1 MVLVKYL
8 KKKTTK
14 KYLRKFEVLKVHQFS
29 QLMAENKYKE
39 ALELCEYMI
48 ERHPNFSFYSFWK
61 QRIQNDLSCKPIEAS
76 EKSSY
81 LLNTIKAG
89 VLNSF
94 KPTKYTLT
102 QLAKSSVKE
111 PSKQRAALAKSF
123 PFQGEIYLPTS
134 KIPLEEQVIGMDAV
148 AQLLKPENKK
158 TSTDRF
164 NRLKEIIKST
174 GKKRIFVL
182 GNGPSLKKTDLDL
195 LKDEITIGFNGIFL
209 HKSFKPTI
217 HIVEDHLVAEDRVD
231 EIVNFDCPV
240 KIFPSYLGYCI
251 PPQDN
256 TIFLNHLP
264 RKSFPVDT
272 DFSDDAANISYTGGT
287 VTYTGL
293 QVAASLGFEEIILIG
308 VDASYKVENVE
319 RSTDYGTGVLES
331 KSDDVNHFDPSYFG
345 KGYRW
350 HDPNVHTMLQ
360 AYRKVRNYAERT
372 GKRVVNATI
381 GGELEVFPRVNYWDL
396 FDYKRVYPKTAIID
410 FTHIDWMCATGIVK
424 KNMFDGWAK
433 HSLFHVHAQNPNTV
447 TTYQKVPNDVY
458 AAGADKTG
466 VWAALRTLM
475 EYNPD
480 VLYLRPTHDRPALS
494 ILQLFMPVI
503 LNKPFVIHYMDDWM
517 AKVEMLKGKEVASLY
532 REVMAYLFEKAN
544 RVLTISSKMA
554 DYLNTEFNVAEDKLQ
569 VVHNYMQP
577 SSPLALPKRA
587 GEKVVRYF
595 GGMEPDM
602 SLATIHNVAK
612 AVEAI
617 NANAACP
624 VKFEIY
630 TGNNYLERY
639 QEEFKKY
646 KHTSLL
652 PQHSNYSVYLALLES
667 SDLNVLCYNFDE
679 KSEVYLK
686 YSMANKLPE
695 NISAN
700 VPFLAIGSEEIG
712 TLTYLKEEEYPF
724 LVLDNPEQNVQKM
737 ISHILFDKTAASEK
751 YFEVISSL
759 KEEFSEERNRC
770 EFQNMLRKVGK
781 EPTPALSVEDNEIL
795 KSLLSKLL
803 LELSDKPALRDSLT
817 ILSAIHKLSEVG
829 RNELVEKMHA
839 HGVEWQFKLS
849 ENQIIENETNEIEAI
864 AFLVTSLM
872 HERFGKVNEKILRS
886 IKGL

>member
-1 MVLVKYL
+1 M
-8 KKKTTK
+8 
-14 KYLRKFEVLKVHQFS
+14 LKVHEF
-29 QLMAENKYKE
+29 NKLLEDKKYQE
-39 ALELCEYMI
+39 ALAFCEHMV
-48 ERHPNFSFYSFWK
+48 ESHPDFSFYAYWKDKLQRDYCNGPVMNDGKNSHIIYKIKSEVMKSFSTSSYVVKSLDINTVKDPEK
-61 QRIQNDLSCKPIEAS
+61 QR
-76 EKSSY
+76 
-81 LLNTIKAG
+81 T
-89 VLNSF
+89 
-94 KPTKYTLT
+94 
-102 QLAKSSVKE
+102 
-111 PSKQRAALAKSF
+111 ALAKSF

-134 KIPLEEQVIGMDAV
+134 KIPMVEQVVGMDTV
-148 AQLLKPENKK
+148 SQLLKPENKK
-158 TSTDRF
+158 TSTVRF
-164 NRLKEIIKST
+164 NQLKDIIKAT

-217 HIVEDHLVAEDRVD
+217 HIVEDHLVAEDRVN
-231 EIVNFDCPV
+231 EIVDFDCPV

-251 PPQDN
+251 PPQEN

-372 GKRVVNATI
+372 GKKVVNATI

-396 FDYKRVYPKTAIID
+396 FDYKKVYPKTAIID

-447 TTYQKVPNDVY
+447 TTYQKVPNDCY

-517 AKVEMLKGKEVASLY
+517 AKIEMLKGKEVASLY
-532 REVMAYLFEKAN
+532 RQLMSYLFEKAN

-554 DYLNTEFNVAEDKLQ
+554 HYLNSEFNVAEDKLQ

-577 SSPLALPKRA
+577 SSPLALPKRE

-612 AVEAI
+612 AVEAL
-617 NANAACP
+617 NATASCP

-646 KHTSLL
+646 KNTSLL
-652 PQHSNYSVYLALLES
+652 PQHSNYAVYLALLES

-724 LVLDNPEQNVQKM
+724 LVLDNPEQNIQRMV
-737 ISHILFDKTAASEK
+737 SHILFDKSAASEK

-770 EFQNMLRKVGK
+770 EFQNTLRKVAK
-781 EPTPALSVEDNEIL
+781 ESALSLDDEEMLIL
-795 KSLLSKLL
+795 QEMFSRLLAQMSEQRALQESLKVIT
-803 LELSDKPALRDSLT
+803 AIASLT
-817 ILSAIHKLSEVG
+817 EKDK
-829 RNELVEKMHA
+829 RELVEKMHT
-839 HGVEWQFKLS
+839 HGVEWQFKLAES
-849 ENQIIENETNEIEAI
+849 RITKTNATVVDELT
-864 AFLVTSLM
+864 FLITSLE
-872 HERFGKVNEKILRS
+872 HERFASINKKI
-886 IKGL
+886 KDGLYQ

>member
-1 MVLVKYL
+1 M
-8 KKKTTK
+8 
-14 KYLRKFEVLKVHQFS
+14 LKVQQFNA
-29 QLMAENKYKE
+29 LLEEKKYKE
-39 ALELCEYMI
+39 ALSLCEYMI
-48 ERHPNFSFYSFWK
+48 DNHHQFSFYSYWK
-61 QRIQNDLSCKPIEAS
+61 EKLLKMDGSLPLNRDSKNTYLINAVKGRVLDEFSSTEYDLTPLGIDAVE
-76 EKSSY
+76 
-81 LLNTIKAG
+81 
-89 VLNSF
+89 
-94 KPTKYTLT
+94 
-102 QLAKSSVKE
+102 E
-111 PSKQRAALAKSF
+111 PEKQRASLANSF
-123 PFQGEIYLPTS
+123 PFKGEIYLPTT
-134 KIPLEEQVIGMDAV
+134 KIPVKEQVVGLDSV
-148 AQLLKPENKK
+148 SQLLKPGNKA
-158 TSTDRF
+158 TSTNRF
-164 NRLKEIIKST
+164 NKLKEIIKAT
-174 GKKRIFVL
+174 GKRRIFVL

-209 HKSFKPTI
+209 HKTFKPTI
-217 HIVEDHLVAEDRVD
+217 HIVEDHLVAEDRVN

-251 PPQDN
+251 PPQEN

-396 FDYKRVYPKTAIID
+396 FDYKKVYPKTAIID

-424 KNMFDGWAK
+424 MNMFDGWAK

-447 TTYQKVPNDVY
+447 TTYQKVPNDCY
-458 AAGADKTG
+458 AAGSDKTG

-532 REVMAYLFEKAN
+532 RKVMAYLFEKAN

-554 DYLNTEFNVAEDKLQ
+554 DYLHSEFNVAEDRLQ

-577 SSPLALPKRA
+577 SSPLALPKA
-587 GEKVVRYF
+587 TGEKVVRYF

-602 SLATIHNVAK
+602 SLATIHSVAR
-612 AVEAI
+612 AVEAL
-617 NANAACP
+617 NANPSCP

-630 TGNNYLERY
+630 TGNNYLECY
-639 QEEFKKY
+639 QEDFKKY

-652 PQHSNYSVYLALLES
+652 PQHSNYAVYLALLES

-679 KSEVYLK
+679 KSEGYLK

-712 TLTYLKEEEYPF
+712 TLTYLKEQEYPF
-724 LVLDNPEQNVQKM
+724 LVLGSPEQNIQKM
-737 ISHILFDKTAASEK
+737 VSHILFDKSAASEK
-751 YFEVISSL
+751 YFEAVNSL

-770 EFQNMLRKVGK
+770 EFQNMLRKIAREPVSNFTKKDEEVLVSLLAELQLQLSEKLVLK
-781 EPTPALSVEDNEIL
+781 ESLNVIKVVLQLSVAE
-795 KSLLSKLL
+795 
-803 LELSDKPALRDSLT
+803 R
-817 ILSAIHKLSEVG
+817 G
-829 RNELVEKMHA
+829 ELVENMHS
-839 HGVEWQFKLS
+839 HGVEWQFKNRERDLS
-849 ENQIIENETNEIEAI
+849 KGEGDTVQRIS
-864 AFLVTSLM
+864 FLITSLD
-872 HERFGKVNEKILRS
+872 HERFSTLNKELK
-886 IKGL
+886 KK

>member
-1 MVLVKYL
+1 M
-8 KKKTTK
+8 
-14 KYLRKFEVLKVHQFS
+14 LKVQQFNV
-29 QLMAENKYKE
+29 LLEEEKYEE
-39 ALELCEYMI
+39 ALSLCEHMI
-48 ERHPNFSFYSFWK
+48 ENHPQFSFYSYWK
-61 QRIQNDLSCKPIEAS
+61 
-76 EKSSY
+76 EK
-81 LLNTIKAG
+81 LLKMGGSLTLNKDSKNTHLINTIKG
-89 VLNSF
+89 RVLDAFSS
-94 KPTKYTLT
+94 T
-102 QLAKSSVKE
+102 QYDVTPLGIDSVSE
-111 PSKQRAALAKSF
+111 PEKQRASLANSF
-123 PFQGEIYLPTS
+123 PFKGEIYLPTS
-134 KIPLEEQVIGMDAV
+134 KIPIKEQVVGLDAV
-148 AQLLKPENKK
+148 SQLLKPTNKA

-164 NRLKEIIKST
+164 NKLKEIIKAT

-209 HKSFKPTI
+209 HKTFKPTI
-217 HIVEDHLVAEDRVD
+217 HIVEDHLVAEDRVN

-251 PPQDN
+251 PPQEN

-396 FDYKRVYPKTAIID
+396 FDYKKVYPKTAIID

-447 TTYQKVPNDVY
+447 TTYQKVPNDCY
-458 AAGADKTG
+458 AAGSDKTG

-480 VLYLRPTHDRPALS
+480 MLYLRPTHDRPALS

-532 REVMAYLFEKAN
+532 RKVMAYLFEKAN
-544 RVLTISSKMA
+544 RVLTISSKMT
-554 DYLNTEFNVAEDKLQ
+554 DYLNREFNVAKDKLQ

-577 SSPLALPKRA
+577 SSTLALPKRS

-602 SLATIHNVAK
+602 SLATIHSVAK

-617 NANAACP
+617 NANASCP

-646 KHTSLL
+646 KNTSLL
-652 PQHSNYSVYLALLES
+652 PQHSNYAVYLALLES

-679 KSEVYLK
+679 KSQVYLK

-737 ISHILFDKTAASEK
+737 VSHILFDKSAASEK
-751 YFEVISSL
+751 YFEVINSL

-770 EFQNMLRKVGK
+770 EFQNMLRKVAR
-781 EPTPALSVEDNEIL
+781 ESALNVKREDVLTLQN
-795 KSLLSKLL
+795 LLTRL
-803 LELSDKPALRDSLT
+803 LEQLNDKPVLKESLKIT
-817 ILSAIHKLSEVG
+817 AKILNLPEKEKI
-829 RNELVEKMHA
+829 ELLEKMHA

-849 ENQIIENETNEIEAI
+849 ENQISKNAAAVVDEI
-864 AFLVTSLM
+864 AFLITSLEN
-872 HERFGKVNEKILRS
+872 ERFAIVNKKI
-886 IKGL
+886 KDGLY

>member
-1 MVLVKYL
+1 M
-8 KKKTTK
+8 
-14 KYLRKFEVLKVHQFS
+14 LKVHEF
-29 QLMAENKYKE
+29 NKLLEGEKYQE
-39 ALELCEYMI
+39 ALAFCEHMVEI
-48 ERHPNFSFYSFWK
+48 RPDFSFYSYWK
-61 QRIQNDLSCKPIEAS
+61 NKLQRDYLNAS
-76 EKSSY
+76 VEGDVKNSHLIYKIKSEVM
-81 LLNTIKAG
+81 K
-89 VLNSF
+89 SF
-94 KPTKYTLT
+94 STTKYLV
-102 QLAKSSVKE
+102 KSLDINSVKE
-111 PSKQRAALAKSF
+111 PEKQRAALAKSF

-158 TSTDRF
+158 TSTERF

-182 GNGPSLKKTDLDL
+182 GNDPSLKKTDLDL

-209 HKSFKPTI
+209 HKTFKPTI
-217 HIVEDHLVAEDRVD
+217 HIVEDHLVAEDRVN

-251 PPQDN
+251 PPQEN

-396 FDYKRVYPKTAIID
+396 FDYRKVYPKTAIID

-447 TTYQKVPNDVY
+447 TTYQKVPNDCY
-458 AAGADKTG
+458 AAGSDKTG

-532 REVMAYLFEKAN
+532 RQVMAYLFEKAN

-554 DYLNTEFNVAEDKLQ
+554 DYLNSEFNVAEDKLQ

-617 NANAACP
+617 NANASCP

-724 LVLDNPEQNVQKM
+724 LVLEKPEQNIQKM
-737 ISHILFDKTAASEK
+737 VSHILFDKSAASEK

-770 EFQNMLRKVGK
+770 EFQNMLRKVAK
-781 EPTPALSVEDNEIL
+781 EPTPAQSVEDNKTL
-795 KSLLSKLL
+795 QLLLSKLV
-803 LELSDKPALRDSLT
+803 LELSDKPVLQDSLT
-817 ILSAIHKLSEVG
+817 VLSAIHELSVVE
-829 RNELVEKMHA
+829 RNELVEKMHS
-839 HGVEWQFKLS
+839 HGVEWQFKLT
-849 ENQIIENETNEIEAI
+849 ENQIAKDASNSVSEL
-864 AFLVTSLM
+864 AFIITSLE
-872 HERFGKVNEKILRS
+872 HERFTSINKKI
-886 IKGL
+886 KDGMY

>member
-1 MVLVKYL
+1 MSFKIRA
-8 KKKTTK
+8 K
-14 KYLRKFEVLKVHQFS
+14 EFS
-29 QLMAENKYKE
+29 QLLNQGKNTE
-39 ALELCEYMI
+39 ALEVCNAMVKNYPQL
-48 ERHPNFSFYSFWK
+48 SFYHFWK
-61 QRIQNDLSCKPIEAS
+61 QRLSENLEKKPSKTALAELNEAIRNAFA
-76 EKSSY
+76 EYKY
-81 LLNTIKAG
+81 ELKDE
-89 VLNSF
+89 
-94 KPTKYTLT
+94 KPTASNLDEEKARLI
-102 QLAKSSVKE
+102 
-111 PSKQRAALAKSF
+111 KSF
-123 PFQGEIYLPTS
+123 PFKGDIYLPTNKLAKS
-134 KIPLEEQVIGMDAV
+134 EQVSGLRKVEQYISTANKEVSAGRF
-148 AQLLKPENKK
+148 LELKKLINE
-158 TSTDRF
+158 
-164 NRLKEIIKST
+164 T

-182 GNGPSLKKTDLDL
+182 GNGPSLKKTDLAL

-209 HKSFKPTI
+209 HKSFVPTI
-217 HIVEDHLVAEDRVD
+217 HIVEDHLVAEDRAE
-231 EIVNFDCPV
+231 EIRKMKCPV
-240 KIFPSYLGYCI
+240 KIYPSYLAYCL
-251 PPQDN
+251 PEQEN

-272 DFSDDAANISYTGGT
+272 DFSDRAEEITYTGGT

-372 GKRVVNATI
+372 DKRVVNATI

-396 FDYKRVYPKTAIID
+396 FDYKKVYPKTAIID

-466 VWAALRTLM
+466 IWAALRTLM

-503 LNKPFVIHYMDDWM
+503 LNKAFVIHYMDDWM
-517 AKVEMLKGKEVASLY
+517 AKVEMLKGKEAASLY
-532 REVMAYLFEKAN
+532 RQVMAYLFEKAN

-554 DYLNTEFNVAEDKLQ
+554 DYLHSEFNVAEEKLQ

-577 SSPLALPKRA
+577 SSPLALPKRE

-617 NANAACP
+617 NTNAACP

-646 KHTSLL
+646 KYTYLL
-652 PQHSNYSVYLALLES
+652 PQHSNYAVYLALLES

-724 LVLDNPEQNVQKM
+724 LVLENPEQNIQKM
-737 ISHILFDKTAASEK
+737 ASHILFDKSAASEK

-770 EFQNMLRKVGK
+770 EFQNMLRKVAK
-781 EPTPALSVEDNEIL
+781 EPTPVLSAEDNEIL
-795 KSLLSKLL
+795 KSLLGKLL
-803 LELSDKPALRDSLT
+803 SELSDKPALRDSLT
-817 ILSAIHKLSEVG
+817 TLFAIHKLSEKE
-829 RNELVEKMHA
+829 RNELVEKMHS
-839 HGVEWQFKLS
+839 HGVEWQFKNLDKDILTS
-849 ENQIIENETNEIEAI
+849 KLRDLEKL
-864 AFLVTSLM
+864 AFLITSLD
-872 HERFGKVNEKILRS
+872 HERFHEENKKLIAQLLSKNLKAEQ
-886 IKGL
+886 

>member
-1 MVLVKYL
+1 M
-8 KKKTTK
+8 
-14 KYLRKFEVLKVHQFS
+14 LKVHQFNA
-29 QLMAENKYKE
+29 LLNDKKYHE
-39 ALELCEYMI
+39 ALALCEFMI
-48 ERHPNFSFYSFWK
+48 ESQPDFSFYSYWKEKLLAKMDSDNVRGDLKNTHLINSLKNSISDGFSSTSYTLSPLDIDSVVDADK
-61 QRIQNDLSCKPIEAS
+61 QR
-76 EKSSY
+76 
-81 LLNTIKAG
+81 T
-89 VLNSF
+89 
-94 KPTKYTLT
+94 
-102 QLAKSSVKE
+102 
-111 PSKQRAALAKSF
+111 ALANSF
-123 PFQGEIYLPTS
+123 PFKGEIYLPTS
-134 KIPLEEQVIGMDAV
+134 KIPVKEQVVGLDTVSQLIKPQNKAV
-148 AQLLKPENKK
+148 
-158 TSTDRF
+158 STERF
-164 NRLKEIIKST
+164 NKLKEIIKAT

-182 GNGPSLKKTDLDL
+182 GNGPSLKQTDLDL

-217 HIVEDHLVAEDRVD
+217 HIVEDHLVAEDRVN
-231 EIVNFDCPV
+231 EIINFDCPV
-240 KIFPSYLGYCI
+240 KLFPSYLGYCI
-251 PPQDN
+251 PAQDN

-331 KSDDVNHFDPSYFG
+331 KSDDINHFDPSYFG

-381 GGELEVFPRVNYWDL
+381 GGELEVFPRVNYWEL
-396 FDYKRVYPKTAIID
+396 FDYRKVYPKTAIID

-424 KNMFDGWAK
+424 KNMFEGWAK
-433 HSLFHVHAQNPNTV
+433 HSLFHVHGQNPNTV
-447 TTYQKVPNDVY
+447 TTYQKVPNDCY
-458 AAGADKTG
+458 AAGSDKTG
-466 VWAALRTLM
+466 AWAALRTLM

-494 ILQLFMPVI
+494 ILQLFMPII

-532 REVMAYLFEKAN
+532 RQVMVYLFGKAN

-554 DYLNTEFNVAEDKLQ
+554 DYLNREFNVEEDKLQ

-577 SSPLALPKRA
+577 SSPLALPKRV

-602 SLATIHNVAK
+602 SLATIHTVAK

-617 NANAACP
+617 NASASCP

-652 PQHSNYSVYLALLES
+652 PQHNNYSVYLALLES

-700 VPFLAIGSEEIG
+700 VPFLAIGSKEIG

-724 LVLDNPEQNVQKM
+724 LVLDNPEQNIKKM
-737 ISHILFDKTAASEK
+737 VSHILFDKSSASEK

-759 KEEFSEERNRC
+759 KEEFSEEKNRC
-770 EFQNMLRKVGK
+770 EFQNMLRKVAK
-781 EPTPALSVEDNEIL
+781 EPTPALSIEDNET
-795 KSLLSKLL
+795 LLSLFNQLL

-817 ILSAIHKLSEVG
+817 ILSAIHKLSAVE
-829 RNELVEKMHA
+829 RSELVEKMHS
-839 HGVEWQFKLS
+839 HGVEWQFKNFEKDILTS
-849 ENQIIENETNEIEAI
+849 KLRDLEQL
-864 AFLVTSLM
+864 AFLVTSLD
-872 HERFGKVNEKILRS
+872 HERFHEKNKELISQLLS
-886 IKGL
+886 KN

>member
-1 MVLVKYL
+1 
-8 KKKTTK
+8 
-14 KYLRKFEVLKVHQFS
+14 VLKVQQFNT
-29 QLMAENKYKE
+29 LLKEKKYDE
-39 ALELCEYMI
+39 ALLLCNYMI
-48 ERHPNFSFYSFWK
+48 EHNPQFSFYSYW
-61 QRIQNDLSCKPIEAS
+61 QNKLLKITGKAASNICIKDTHLIKLLKDKVLSAFEGENYSIKKIS
-76 EKSSY
+76 SGTIHNLEK
-81 LLNTIKAG
+81 KRAE
-89 VLNSF
+89 
-94 KPTKYTLT
+94 
-102 QLAKSSVKE
+102 LAN
-111 PSKQRAALAKSF
+111 SF
-123 PFQGEIYLPTS
+123 PFKGEIYLPTS
-134 KIPLEEQVIGMDAV
+134 KIDLGQQVEGMDLV
-148 AQLLKPENKK
+148 SQLLSSENKLI
-158 TSTDRF
+158 STHRF
-164 NRLKEIIKST
+164 EKLKDIIKAT

-209 HKSFKPTI
+209 HKTFKPTI
-217 HIVEDHLVAEDRVD
+217 HIVEDHLVAEDRVN

-251 PPQDN
+251 PPQEN

-331 KSDDVNHFDPSYFG
+331 KSDDINHFDPSYFG

-372 GKRVVNATI
+372 GKTVVNATI

-396 FDYKRVYPKTAIID
+396 FDYRKVYPKTAIID

-433 HSLFHVHAQNPNTV
+433 HSLFHVHGQNPNTV
-447 TTYQKVPNDVY
+447 STYQKVPNDCY

-475 EYNPD
+475 EYNPE
-480 VLYLRPTHDRPALS
+480 VLYLRPTHDRPALT

-517 AKVEMLKGKEVASLY
+517 AKIEMLKGKEVSDLY
-532 REVMAYLFEKAN
+532 KQVMSYLFSKAN
-544 RVLTISSKMA
+544 RVLTISTKMA
-554 DYLNTEFNVAEDKLQ
+554 KFLNAEFGVSEEKLQ
-569 VVHNYMQP
+569 VVHNYIQP
-577 SSPLALPKRA
+577 SSPLALPKRTE
-587 GEKVVRYF
+587 EKVVRYF

-602 SLATIHNVAK
+602 SLAAIHNVAN
-612 AVEAI
+612 AVETLNKTAE
-617 NANAACP
+617 CP

-639 QEEFKKY
+639 QKEFQRY
-646 KHTSLL
+646 EHTSLL
-652 PQHSNYSVYLALLES
+652 PQHSNYAVYLALLES

-724 LVLDNPEQNVQKM
+724 LVLENPEQNVQKM
-737 ISHILFDKTAASEK
+737 ISHILFDKEAASDK
-751 YFEVISSL
+751 YFEVIDSL
-759 KEEFSEERNRC
+759 KQEFSEERNRC
-770 EFQNMLRKVGK
+770 EFQNTLRKVAR
-781 EPTPALSVEDNEIL
+781 EMPHSVNE
-795 KSLLSKLL
+795 SDQLL
-803 LELSDKPALRDSLT
+803 LLNMLEKLQQQLSDKKVLQESLT
-817 ILSAIHKLSEVG
+817 VMRALLAFSE
-829 RNELVEKMHA
+829 NEKSELVDKMHS
-839 HGVEWQFKLS
+839 HGVEWKFKDLEAKIKIGDYSFSQSLS
-849 ENQIIENETNEIEAI
+849 YLI
-864 AFLVTSLM
+864 TSLE
-872 HERFGKVNEKILRS
+872 HERFRYMNELILE
-886 IKGL
+886 KLNG

>member
-1 MVLVKYL
+1 MSFKIRA
-8 KKKTTK
+8 K
-14 KYLRKFEVLKVHQFS
+14 EFS
-29 QLMAENKYKE
+29 QLLNQGKHAE
-39 ALELCEYMI
+39 ALEVCNAMVKNYPQL
-48 ERHPNFSFYSFWK
+48 SFYHFWK
-61 QRIQNDLSCKPIEAS
+61 QRLSENLEKKPSTTALAELNEAIRNAFA
-76 EKSSY
+76 EYKY
-81 LLNTIKAG
+81 ERKDE
-89 VLNSF
+89 
-94 KPTKYTLT
+94 KPTASNLDEEKARLI
-102 QLAKSSVKE
+102 
-111 PSKQRAALAKSF
+111 KSF
-123 PFQGEIYLPTS
+123 PFKGDIYLPTNKLAKS
-134 KIPLEEQVIGMDAV
+134 EQVSGLRKVEQYISTANKEVSAGRF
-148 AQLLKPENKK
+148 LELKKLINE
-158 TSTDRF
+158 
-164 NRLKEIIKST
+164 T

-182 GNGPSLKKTDLDL
+182 GNGPSLKKTDLAL

-209 HKSFKPTI
+209 HKSFVPTI
-217 HIVEDHLVAEDRVD
+217 HIVEDHLVAEDRAE
-231 EIVNFDCPV
+231 EIRKMKCPV
-240 KIFPSYLGYCI
+240 KIYPSYLAYCL
-251 PPQDN
+251 PEQEN

-272 DFSDDAANISYTGGT
+272 DFSDRAEEITYTGGT

-372 GKRVVNATI
+372 DKRVVNATI
-381 GGELEVFPRVNYWDL
+381 GGELEVFPRVNYLDL
-396 FDYKRVYPKTAIID
+396 FDYKKVYPKTAIID

-424 KNMFDGWAK
+424 KNMFDGWEK

-517 AKVEMLKGKEVASLY
+517 AKVEMLKGKEAASLY
-532 REVMAYLFEKAN
+532 RQVMEYLFEKAN

-554 DYLNTEFNVAEDKLQ
+554 DYLNSEFNVAEEKLQ

-577 SSPLALPKRA
+577 SSPLALPKRE

-646 KHTSLL
+646 KNTYLL
-652 PQHSNYSVYLALLES
+652 PQHSNYAVYLALLES

-700 VPFLAIGSEEIG
+700 EPFLAIGSEEIG

-724 LVLDNPEQNVQKM
+724 LVLDNPEQNIQKM
-737 ISHILFDKTAASEK
+737 VSHILFDKSAASEK

-770 EFQNMLRKVGK
+770 EFQNMLRKVAK
-781 EPTPALSVEDNEIL
+781 ESTPAESVEDNETL
-795 KSLLSKLL
+795 QLLLSKLV
-803 LELSDKPALRDSLT
+803 LELSDKPVLQDSLT
-817 ILSAIHKLSEVG
+817 VLSAIHKLSVVE
-829 RNELVEKMHA
+829 RNELVEKMHS
-839 HGVEWQFKLS
+839 HGVEWQFKLT
-849 ENQIIENETNEIEAI
+849 ENQIAKDASNSVSEL
-864 AFLVTSLM
+864 AFIITSLE
-872 HERFGKVNEKILRS
+872 HERFTSINKKI
-886 IKGL
+886 KDGLY

>member
-1 MVLVKYL
+1 M
-8 KKKTTK
+8 
-14 KYLRKFEVLKVHQFS
+14 LKVQQFNS
-29 QLMAENKYKE
+29 LLEENKYEE
-39 ALELCEYMI
+39 ALLLCEYMI
-48 ERHPNFSFYSFWK
+48 DNHPQFSFYSYWK
-61 QRIQNDLSCKPIEAS
+61 EKLLKMVGEAS
-76 EKSSY
+76 LRSDSKNTHLIE
-81 LLNTIKAG
+81 TIKNK
-89 VLNSF
+89 VLDAF
-94 KPTKYTLT
+94 
-102 QLAKSSVKE
+102 SSTDFDITPLEMTAVIDAE
-111 PSKQRAALAKSF
+111 KQRATLANSF
-123 PFQGEIYLPTS
+123 PFKGEIYLPTS
-134 KIPLEEQVIGMDAV
+134 KIPIKEQVVGMDAV
-148 AQLLKPENKK
+148 SQLLKPGNKA

-164 NRLKEIIKST
+164 NKLKEIIKAT

-209 HKSFKPTI
+209 HKTFKPTI
-217 HIVEDHLVAEDRVD
+217 HIVEDHLVAEDRVN

-251 PPQDN
+251 PPQEN

-396 FDYKRVYPKTAIID
+396 FNYKKVYPKTAIID

-447 TTYQKVPNDVY
+447 TTYQKVPNDCY
-458 AAGADKTG
+458 AAGSDKTG

-532 REVMAYLFEKAN
+532 RQVMAYLFEKAN

-554 DYLNTEFNVAEDKLQ
+554 DYLNSEFNVAEDKLQ
-569 VVHNYMQP
+569 VVHNYIQP

-602 SLATIHNVAK
+602 SLATIHSVAK

-617 NANAACP
+617 NANSSCP

-646 KHTSLL
+646 KNTSLL
-652 PQHSNYSVYLALLES
+652 PQHSNYAVYLALLES

-737 ISHILFDKTAASEK
+737 ISHILFDKSAASEK

-770 EFQNMLRKVGK
+770 EFQNMLRKVAR
-781 EPTPALSVEDNEIL
+781 EPASQLSANENERLVIL
-795 KSLLSKLL
+795 LENLLV
-803 LELSDKPALRDSLT
+803 ELSDKSILQESLKVMLS
-817 ILSAIHKLSEVG
+817 INALSAKE
-829 RNELVEKMHA
+829 RCELVDNMHS
-839 HGVEWQFKLS
+839 HGVAWQFKNTENSIMAPNGTNVSKLS
-849 ENQIIENETNEIEAI
+849 
-864 AFLVTSLM
+864 FLISSLDN
-872 HERFGKVNEKILRS
+872 ERFKTINDKLKVW
-886 IKGL
+886 

>member
-1 MVLVKYL
+1 MN
-8 KKKTTK
+8 
-14 KYLRKFEVLKVHQFS
+14 FKVRARRFK
-29 QLMAENKYKE
+29 QLLDAESYAEAIEICNEMIKE
-39 ALELCEYMI
+39 YPE
-48 ERHPNFSFYSFWK
+48 FSFYHFWK
-61 QRIQNDLSCKPIEAS
+61 ERLSKRIGGLDSTITLNQLGGKVTKAFSEAKYNLKIENTLELDL
-76 EKSSY
+76 EKE
-81 LLNTIKAG
+81 KAELVNG
-89 VLNSF
+89 
-94 KPTKYTLT
+94 
-102 QLAKSSVKE
+102 
-111 PSKQRAALAKSF
+111 F
-123 PFQGEIYLPTS
+123 PFKGDIYLPTNKLS
-134 KIPLEEQVIGMDAV
+134 LKEQVAGLRKV
-148 AQLLKPENKK
+148 EQYLKTHNKNI
-158 TSTDRF
+158 SSERF
-164 NRLKEIIKST
+164 IELKKLIKKT
-174 GKKRIFVL
+174 GKKRIFVI
-182 GNGPSLKKTDLDL
+182 GNGPSLKKTDLAL

-209 HKSFKPTI
+209 HKSFVPTI
-217 HIVEDHLVAEDRVD
+217 HIVEDHLVAEDRAN
-231 EIVNFDCPV
+231 EIQQMQCPV
-240 KIFPSYLGYCI
+240 KIYPSYLAYCI
-251 PPQDN
+251 PEQEN

-272 DFSDDAANISYTGGT
+272 DFSDRAEEITYTGGT

-396 FDYKRVYPKTAIID
+396 FDYKKVYPKTAIVD

-447 TTYQKVPNDVY
+447 TTYQKVPNDCY
-458 AAGADKTG
+458 AAGSDKTG

-517 AKVEMLKGKEVASLY
+517 AKVEMLKGKEIASLY
-532 REVMAYLFEKAN
+532 RQVMAYLFEKAN

-554 DYLNTEFNVAEDKLQ
+554 DYLNSEFNVAEDKLQ

-612 AVEAI
+612 AIEAI
-617 NANAACP
+617 NESAPCP

-639 QEEFKKY
+639 EEEFKNY

-652 PQHSNYSVYLALLES
+652 PQHNNYAVYLALLES

-724 LVLDNPEQNVQKM
+724 LVLDKPEQNIQKM
-737 ISHILFDKTAASEK
+737 VSHILFDKSAASEK

-770 EFQNMLRKVGK
+770 EFQNMLRKVARESAPSLTK
-781 EPTPALSVEDNEIL
+781 NDEETLISMLARLQLQLSEKLVLRESLNVIEAVFQLSVEE
-795 KSLLSKLL
+795 
-803 LELSDKPALRDSLT
+803 R
-817 ILSAIHKLSEVG
+817 
-829 RNELVEKMHA
+829 RELVESMHS
-839 HGVEWQFKLS
+839 HGVEWQFKHHEHDLGKGIGS
-849 ENQIIENETNEIEAI
+849 AVERIS
-864 AFLVTSLM
+864 FLITSLD
-872 HERFGKVNEKILRS
+872 HERFVTLNKELK
-886 IKGL
+886 KK